1 MEMIIRQGMNPQQK
15 RDLDILTARVRM
27 FLERWYKQ
35 DGQRHSR
42 TIIKFEGDRY
52 KPTEI
57 EVHFRKGGKK

>member
-1 MEMIIRQGMNPQQK
+1 MNPQQK